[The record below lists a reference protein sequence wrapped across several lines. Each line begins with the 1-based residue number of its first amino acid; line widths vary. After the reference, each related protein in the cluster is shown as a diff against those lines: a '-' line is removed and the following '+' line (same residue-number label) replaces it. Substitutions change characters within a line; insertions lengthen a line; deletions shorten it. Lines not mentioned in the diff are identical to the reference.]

1 MRKETCE
8 LCGYQGEPEAIEK
21 HHIVPRMVTEQAG
34 IPESATM
41 RLCSNCQREV
51 DIWYS
56 QHVSDMAYDP
66 GTKQFKQKSAN
77 ELVKEYE
84 AAYKVFATY
93 KRGQREKD

>member
-41 RLCSNCQREV
+41 RLCSNCQRDV
-51 DIWYS
+51 DMW
-56 QHVSDMAYDP
+56 
-66 GTKQFKQKSAN
+66 
-77 ELVKEYE
+77 
-84 AAYKVFATY
+84 
-93 KRGQREKD
+93 